1 MLNIFNRSI
10 PKPSRIHSIA
20 MAILPVAP
28 NHRSFRI
35 NFTQLRSLINIVSGI
50 ILLSVFLSACETS
63 TQNADTD
70 QPVADRA
77 TTERVRELLSLAQN
91 SESPERDTSYLEAA
105 QILASLAEDDW
116 ARNLLAS
123 IDAGILFNDDF
134 VSYTLL
140 YSRLALDDNSYFLAQ
155 RILTNPRIEQQ
166 WDVLPLE
173 FGQILRERRAE
184 LFAVLGES
192 TSSVSERISLNALLF
207 SDEERAANQDAI
219 WQSLKSIPD
228 ADLRRL
234 SEEEGNLVLKGWY
247 SLAAASKNNEA
258 DIEQQQANIDRW
270 IAEWPNHP
278 AALQLPSDL
287 QLLRQLVEEQPRQ
300 VALLLPLSGGL
311 ERSGKAVR
319 DGFFAA
325 YYQAKK
331 RGSQAPEIR
340 VFDTYQQD
348 VNAIYDLAVAD
359 GADMIVGPLTPSAV
373 DELSFRPDL
382 PVTTLA
388 LNYTDQPYGY
398 PEKLF
403 QYTLAFED
411 EARQVAERAWVEGHR
426 YAMVL
431 IPQTEVGEKHAAAFA
446 KKWEEL
452 GGAIVARSYFADQ
465 SDYSAVIKASLL
477 VDDSENRAQQLSR
490 LFGTRV
496 KFEARRRQ
504 DIDFVFMYAKPK
516 DAIQLK
522 PMMNLQ
528 NAGDIPIYSTS
539 KIYAGN
545 NNSRT
550 NRDLNGIRFNT
561 IPWVFDTQSPEKM
574 AIKKYANPNADYSKL
589 YALGVDA
596 YRLYPRLKQ
605 LEQVEGT
612 RFYGSTGALH
622 LALDGKIARE
632 QVWAQIV
639 DGVAIPLPSVV
650 SEVYVE

>member
-1 MLNIFNRSI
+1 MLSIFSADYCRLICFTPYMRLIGSI
-10 PKPSRIHSIA
+10 
-20 MAILPVAP
+20 V
-28 NHRSFRI
+28 
-35 NFTQLRSLINIVSGI
+35 
-50 ILLSVFLSACETS
+50 LLSLFLSACETS
-63 TQNADTD
+63 TQGSDGD
-70 QPVADRA
+70 QPVVDRA
-77 TTERVRELLSLAQN
+77 TTEKVRELLSQAQ
-91 SESPERDTSYLEAA
+91 SSDSPERDAFYLEAA
-105 QILASLAEDDW
+105 QILASLNEDDW

-134 VSYTLL
+134 VAYTLL
-140 YSRLALDDNSYFLAQ
+140 FSRLALDDNAYFLAQ

-166 WDVLPLE
+166 WDVLPVE
-173 FGQILRERRAE
+173 FGQILRQRRAE

-192 TSSVSERISLNALLF
+192 TNSVSERISLNSLLF

-228 ADLRRL
+228 TELRRL
-234 SEEEGNLVLKGWY
+234 SDEETDLILKGWY
-247 SLAAASKNNEA
+247 SLAAASKNDEA

-270 IAEWPNHP
+270 TSEWPTHP
-278 AALQLPSDL
+278 AALHLPSDL
-287 QLLRQLVEEQPRQ
+287 QLLRQLVAEQPRQ

-331 RGSQAPEIR
+331 RGSQTPEIR

-348 VNAIYDLAVAD
+348 VNTIYDLAVAD
-359 GADMIVGPLTPSAV
+359 GADMVVGPLVPSAV

-388 LNYTDQPYGY
+388 LNYTDQQFGY
-398 PEKLF
+398 PENLF

-411 EARQVAERAWVEGHR
+411 EARQVAERAWIEGHR

-431 IPQTEVGEKHAAAFA
+431 IPQTEVGEKHALAFA
-446 KKWEEL
+446 KKWQEL
-452 GGAIVARSYFADQ
+452 GGVIVAQSYFADQ
-465 SDYSAVIKASLL
+465 TDYPDVIKGSLL
-477 VDDSENRAQQLSR
+477 VDDSEDRAQQLSR
-490 LFGTRV
+490 LFGTQV
-496 KFEARRRQ
+496 EFEARRRQ
-504 DIDFVFMYAKPK
+504 DVDFVFMYAEPK

-539 KIYAGN
+539 KIYSGET
-545 NNSRT
+545 NSRT

-561 IPWVFDTQSPEKM
+561 IPWVFDNQSPEKT
-574 AIKKYANPNADYSKL
+574 AIAKYANPNADYGKL

-612 RFYGSTGALH
+612 RFYGSTGALR
-622 LALDGKIARE
+622 LALDRKIARE
-632 QVWAQIV
+632 QIWAQIV